1 MTGETMTRTG
11 IAARVMQVRERME
24 AAAHRVG
31 RAASEITL
39 IAVTKTVDEGVI
51 REAVI
56 AGIRD
61 LGENK
66 VQEAAGKVGALSDQP
81 DLRWHLIGHLQRN
94 KVRRA
99 VQLFPVIH
107 SIDSLALATTVS
119 QEAMRRSKTID
130 VFAQVNV
137 SGEAT
142 KSGFAR
148 SEFLDAARSLAELP
162 GLRWRGVM
170 TMAPEGES
178 AAALRA
184 VFAATRLL
192 YATAREQFR
201 GHAWDALSMGMT
213 SDFEIA
219 IEEGATHVRVGR
231 AIFGE
236 RTAVNTGIEQ

>member
-1 MTGETMTRTG
+1 MTCTG

-24 AAAHRVG
+24 GAAQRVG
-31 RAASEITL
+31 RAASEVTL
-39 IAVTKTVDEGVI
+39 IAVTKTMDASIV

-66 VQEAAGKVGALSDQP
+66 VQEAAGKVGALSDQL
-81 DLRWHLIGHLQRN
+81 DLCWHLIGHLQRN
-94 KVRRA
+94 KARRA

-107 SIDSLALATTVS
+107 SIDSLALATAVS
-119 QEAMRRSKTID
+119 QEAMRMTKRVD

-148 SEFLDAARSLAELP
+148 SEFLSAARSLAELP
-162 GLRWRGVM
+162 ALHWRGVM
-170 TMAPEGES
+170 TIAPEGAS
-178 AAALRA
+178 DDALHA
-184 VFAATRLL
+184 VFAATRSLHSEV
-192 YATAREQFR
+192 REQFR

-213 SDFEIA
+213 NDFEIA

-236 RTAVNTGIEQ
+236 RTAGTRA